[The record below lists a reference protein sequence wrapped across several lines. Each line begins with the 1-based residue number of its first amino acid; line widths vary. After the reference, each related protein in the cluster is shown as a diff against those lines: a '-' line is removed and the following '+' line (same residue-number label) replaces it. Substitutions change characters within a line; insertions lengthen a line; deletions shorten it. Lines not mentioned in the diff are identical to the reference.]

1 MGQIEIIHLR
11 TSGES
16 PAVLCQ
22 RIRESVRTE
31 AGGTEPLVIYRREGL
46 ESDIAIHIRRDEPST
61 KKGPSALGLRLAS
74 ALRSFGLVE
83 HTVWEELA

>member
-16 PAVLCQ
+16 AASLGQ
-22 RIRESVRTE
+22 RIRKSI
-31 AGGTEPLVIYRREGL
+31 GTEVGGAESLVIYRREGL
-46 ESDIAIHIRRDEPST
+46 ESDIAIHIRRDELSAPN
-61 KKGPSALGLRLAS
+61 GPSALGLQLAS